1 MSKYLETFDLRIIFN
16 KYKIKNISKRRI
28 NKYAENGSPCWACL
42 SNLKCFVVFLP
53 LMMEDFLFLKIAL
66 IRLTK
71 SMPNQNFW
79 RIWNNRQLKTESNA
93 FSISTVS
100 TASVGVFHITKISET
115 TLSLSPINLFLTCT
129 CLM

>member
-1 MSKYLETFDLRIIFN
+1 MSKYLETFDLRVIFN

-28 NKYAENGSPCWACL
+28 NKYAENGSPCSACL

-71 SMPNQNFW
+71 SMPNPNF
-79 RIWNNRQLKTESNA
+79 
-93 FSISTVS
+93 
-100 TASVGVFHITKISET
+100 
-115 TLSLSPINLFLTCT
+115 
-129 CLM
+129 